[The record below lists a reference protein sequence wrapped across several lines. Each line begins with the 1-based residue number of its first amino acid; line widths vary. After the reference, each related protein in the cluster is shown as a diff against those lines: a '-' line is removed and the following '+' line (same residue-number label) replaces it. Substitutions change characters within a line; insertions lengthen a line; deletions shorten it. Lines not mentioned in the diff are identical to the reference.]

1 MDKGLS
7 LRLGRASTFQDYD
20 IDLPYPNLGDSE
32 LDKNCTEVYRFALE
46 VARVQG
52 LIYEQIYSPGALKE
66 SDALRRERAQFM
78 IAELNSIRAQNDAV
92 NSHKNN
98 RLYHDV
104 LTQQADAR
112 VAKLAGTT
120 SQPPVYDVLGAL
132 SIYQLSDNV
141 THYTNLTMLYR
152 AIPPQLG
159 ESSLSPECLQVARL
173 ALEQH
178 QFARKLKNSFEKGMW
193 SQYLAW
199 TILYAPFTPFLV
211 IFSNVLATANTD
223 DLARLH
229 DFVDSISDSDFSNG
243 ARKMHHVCEMFYR
256 IAKLYVLAKQAQQ
269 PEDTAVAVPSLDS
282 TPYSGGPDLNTLNP
296 YLNAIGFAGD
306 PMLDLNN
313 GINPDAG
320 DWFQGNQWVMGLLD
334 DDLNSMYPPQM

>member
-1 MDKGLS
+1 M
-7 LRLGRASTFQDYD
+7 
-20 IDLPYPNLGDSE
+20 E
-32 LDKNCTEVYRFALE
+32 
-46 VARVQG
+46 
-52 LIYEQIYSPGALKE
+52 
-66 SDALRRERAQFM
+66 
-78 IAELNSIRAQNDAV
+78 
-92 NSHKNN
+92 
-98 RLYHDV
+98 
-104 LTQQADAR
+104 
-112 VAKLAGTT
+112 KLAGNT

-178 QFARKLKNSFEKGMW
+178 QVARKLKNSFEKVMW

-269 PEDTAVAVPSLDS
+269 PKDTIVAALSQGS
-282 TPYSGGPDLNTLNP
+282 TPYTPGCDLNTLNP

-334 DDLNSMYPPQM
+334 DDLTSMYPPQI